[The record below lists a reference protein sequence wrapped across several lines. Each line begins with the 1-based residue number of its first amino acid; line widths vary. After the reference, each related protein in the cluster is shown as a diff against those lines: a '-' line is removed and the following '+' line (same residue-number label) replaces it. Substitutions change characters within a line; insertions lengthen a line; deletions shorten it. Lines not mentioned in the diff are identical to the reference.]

1 MESLGITILVGVI
14 FFILGLFGNYLVNWT
29 SAPIAQKFRKWRD
42 DRAQIKAKKSV
53 KNAKKR
59 IEKLES
65 ELQILSYYRQ
75 YPFALIAQ
83 TYKSFSL
90 MVACF
95 AGLLLSGFAFFI
107 NYRANLFSDNWDIFQ
122 VLGALVIPFGLIV
135 ILIRAFNLSARM
147 DKVAFPTTFE
157 STTRKQIADLQEVIK
172 KFENAG
178 ITSNPGI

>member
-1 MESLGITILVGVI
+1 MSKDIWIVVLVTVIITLVGGYI
-14 FFILGLFGNYLVNWT
+14 VNWT
-29 SAPIAQKFRKWRD
+29 SAPIAQKYRKWLD

-53 KNAKKR
+53 KNAKRR

-75 YPFALIAQ
+75 YPLALIAR
-83 TYKSFSL
+83 TYKVFSL

-107 NYRANLFSDNWDIFQ
+107 NYVANPFLDNWDVFQ

-135 ILIRAFNLSARM
+135 IWIMALNLSARM
-147 DKVAFPTTFE
+147 DKVAFPNAFE
-157 STTRKQIADLQEVIK
+157 STTRKQITDLQEVIK

>member
-1 MESLGITILVGVI
+1 MEALGINILIGVI
-14 FFILGLFGNYLVNWT
+14 FLILGLFGGYIVNWT
-29 SAPIAQKFRKWRD
+29 SVPIAQKYRKWRD
-42 DRAQIKAKKSV
+42 DQAQIKAMKSV

-65 ELQILSYYRQ
+65 ELQLLSYYRQ

-95 AGLLLSGFAFFI
+95 AGLLLSGFAFLI
-107 NYRANLFSDNWDIFQ
+107 IYRANLFSDNWDVFQ
-122 VLGALVIPFGLIV
+122 ILGALAIPFGLIV
-135 ILIRAFNLSARM
+135 IVIRAFNLSARM
-147 DKVAFPTTFE
+147 DKVAFPNTYE

-172 KFENAG
+172 KFENDG